1 MVNSKFRRTNEKFFD
16 EYRIFDEIMCERW
29 NYDEDG
35 VGKYLEKMK
44 DSYIEAKDAINEW
57 DTTYQR
63 LTAIKKRFDDLD
75 NNETSFDDFQGK
87 DEDVV
92 WMQVFCEKLDANADP
107 LSKYKTL
114 KFTYKKRPKSL
125 WQKIKDMFG

>member
-1 MVNSKFRRTNEKFFD
+1 MAKSKFRRTNEKFFD
-16 EYRIFDEIMCERW
+16 EYKFFDQFLCERY
-29 NYDEDG
+29 NYEENG
-35 VGKYLEKMK
+35 VSNYLAKMK
-44 DSYIEAKDAINEW
+44 ESYIEAKDAIHEW
-57 DTTYQR
+57 DVTYER
-63 LTAIKKRFDDLD
+63 LTAIKKRFDGLE

-114 KFTYKKRPKSL
+114 KFTYKKRPKTF
-125 WQKIKDMFG
+125 WQKLKDMFG

>member
-1 MVNSKFRRTNEKFFD
+1 MFRDFIAYVNKNAKGDITASGINEKFFD

-63 LTAIKKRFDDLD
+63 LTAIKKRFDDLE
-75 NNETSFDDFQGK
+75 NNETSFDDFQK
-87 DEDVV
+87 
-92 WMQVFCEKLDANADP
+92 
-107 LSKYKTL
+107 
-114 KFTYKKRPKSL
+114 
-125 WQKIKDMFG
+125 